1 MKKYFTLILLLLSTT
16 FITAQKKE
24 KIKGS
29 KTVTIENKEIGA
41 FKSIEVSDNVAVFLD
56 KGEKNEIKMEADDN
70 LHDAISLDL
79 QDNILRIQTNKEVS
93 NFKKLIVRVTYTKDL
108 NSIIT
113 KNEATVTAIQE
124 IQLDDISF
132 KALDESQLFL
142 NVNSKK
148 FSLQAD
154 NKSKTELNLK
164 SETAVLELSKNA
176 ELKALISSTDLKLD
190 QYQKS
195 KTILEGDVSNATIR
209 LDNNSDFVGTKFTIK
224 NADLTAESYSKCILF
239 AVETIKI
246 SAVEKSEI
254 ELLGAPKIDLVKFD
268 DEAKLLKIMK

>member
-176 ELKALISSTDLKLD
+176 ELKALISSVDLKLD

-195 KTILEGDVSNATIR
+195 RTILEGDVSNATIR